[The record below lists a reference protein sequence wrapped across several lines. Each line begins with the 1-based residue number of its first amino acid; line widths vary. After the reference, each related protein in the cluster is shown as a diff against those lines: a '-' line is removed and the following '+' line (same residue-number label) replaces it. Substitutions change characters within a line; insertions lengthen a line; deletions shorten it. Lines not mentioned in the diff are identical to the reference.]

1 MPDPQDEK
9 RLGRGYGAGYA
20 IVGAG
25 FGLVFSILFFAW
37 MGYLADKALK
47 TAPLFLLI
55 GLAVGMG
62 AGFYAFWRRISAE
75 SKSKP

>member
-1 MPDPQDEK
+1 MANNKDDE
-9 RLGRGYGAGYA
+9 RLGRGYGTGYS

-37 MGYLADKALK
+37 VGYLADKHFG

-55 GLAVGMG
+55 GLGIGMG
-62 AGFYAFWRRISAE
+62 AGFYAFWLRISAE
-75 SKSKP
+75 SKKK